1 MKFPRPAPR
10 DSRKWFYVILRLAII
25 AFLLVTGLFY
35 SIRMP
40 NRSYSGHF
48 FPLIEKE
55 ALIRDRLQ
63 AHVYKLAGEIGQRN
77 IWRQQ
82 TMEAAVRY
90 IEKAWVELGYEVK
103 KQEYTAYNT
112 IAANLEIELRG
123 TSKPN
128 EIIIVGAHYDSV
140 LNSPGANDNASGVA
154 ALLELSRLLANN
166 RYPRT
171 IRLAAFANEEPPF
184 YFTDDMGSRK
194 YASRSRRNNEQ
205 IVAMLSLETIG
216 YYSENSGSQKYP
228 FPLSAFYPDTA
239 NFIAF
244 VGNIPSRH
252 LVRQAIDAFRKHAK
266 FPSEGLA
273 APGLMTGIGWSDH
286 WSFWQEGYPAVM
298 ITDTAFFR
306 YPYYH
311 TAQDTPEKLDYGR
324 MSRVV
329 AGIFHVL
336 ADLAEK

>member
-1 MKFPRPAPR
+1 
-10 DSRKWFYVILRLAII
+10 
-25 AFLLVTGLFY
+25 
-35 SIRMP
+35 MP
-40 NRSYSGHF
+40 NRSYSGRF

-55 ALIRDRLQ
+55 TLIRDRLQ
-63 AHVYKLAGEIGQRN
+63 AHVYKFAGEIGQRN
-77 IWRQQ
+77 IWRPQ
-82 TMEAAVRY
+82 TMETSARH
-90 IEKAWVELGYEVK
+90 IEKTWVELGYEVK
-103 KQEYTAYNT
+103 KQDYTAYNRP
-112 IAANLEIELRG
+112 ASNLEIELPG
-123 TSKPN
+123 TSRPD

-154 ALLELSRLLANN
+154 ALLEISRLLAGK
-166 RYPRT
+166 RYSRT

-205 IVAMLSLETIG
+205 IMAMLSLETIG
-216 YYSENSGSQKYP
+216 YYSENPGSQKYP
-228 FPLSAFYPDTA
+228 FPLSAFYPDTG

-252 LVRQAIDAFRKHAK
+252 LVRQAIGAFRDHTE

-273 APGLMTGIGWSDH
+273 APGLLTGIGWSDH

-311 TAQDTPEKLDYGR
+311 TVQDTPEKLDYDR
-324 MSRVV
+324 MARVV
-329 AGIFHVL
+329 AGIFHIL
-336 ADLAEK
+336 TELAEK